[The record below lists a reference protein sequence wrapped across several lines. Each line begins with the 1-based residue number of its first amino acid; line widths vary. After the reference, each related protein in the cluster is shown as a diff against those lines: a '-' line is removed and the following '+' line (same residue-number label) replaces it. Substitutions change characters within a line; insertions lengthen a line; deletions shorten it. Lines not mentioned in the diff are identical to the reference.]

1 MNFPSPFQVE
11 YIENCHIYY
20 TQSGHT
26 YDSLNIFVSMFG
38 RKKQKTRWVIY
49 SYANASEHV
58 NPEIFIRFGE

>member
-20 TQSGHT
+20 IQSGHT
-26 YDSLNIFVSMFG
+26 YDYFNIFVSMLG
-38 RKKQKTRWVIY
+38 TKKQKRRWVIY
-49 SYANASEHV
+49 SHAKEHV